1 MSALEVR
8 ECSRHT
14 VLALDGEIDLVAAPA
29 VRESL
34 AEIVNDNTD
43 RTVIIDLRD
52 VTFMDSSGIGALLS
66 AYRRLK
72 LQQRSMVV
80 AEPQPIVA
88 RVLGLTNIERVIPV
102 ADSLT
107 SAVDNCSG
115 IHTAARRPA
124 V

>member
-1 MSALEVR
+1 MSALELS
-8 ECSRHT
+8 ECSKHT
-14 VLALDGEIDLVAAPA
+14 VLALDGEIDLVAAPS

-34 AEIVNDNTD
+34 AAIVDDNTD
-43 RTVIIDLRD
+43 RTVIIDLSD

-72 LQQRSMVV
+72 LQQRPMVF

-88 RVLGLTNIERVIPV
+88 RVLGITNVERLIPV
-102 ADSLT
+102 VDSVS
-107 SAVDNCSG
+107 SAVDNCAG
-115 IHTAARRPA
+115 KHTAARRPA

>member
-1 MSALEVR
+1 MSVLEVR
-8 ECSRHT
+8 ECSKHT

-34 AEIVNDNTD
+34 AQIVNDNTD
-43 RTVIIDLRD
+43 RTVVVDLRD

-66 AYRRLK
+66 AHRRLK
-72 LQQRSMVV
+72 LQQRAMVI

-88 RVLGLTNIERVIPV
+88 RVLGLTNIERVIQI

-107 SAVDNCSG
+107 SAVDNCAG
-115 IHTAARRPA
+115 VHTAARRPA

>member
-1 MSALEVR
+1 MSALEVG
-8 ECSRHT
+8 ECSKHT
-14 VLALDGEIDLVAAPA
+14 VLALDGEIDLVSAPA

-34 AEIVNDNTD
+34 AAIVDDNTD
-43 RTVIIDLRD
+43 RAVIIDLRT

-72 LQQRSMVV
+72 LQQRQMVV

-88 RVLGLTNIERVIPV
+88 RVLGITNVERLIPI
-102 ADSLT
+102 ADSLS
-107 SAVDNCSG
+107 SAIDNCAG
-115 IHTAARRPA
+115 VHTAARRPA